1 VSVKVKTRDEQGV
14 LAKLTKVIS
23 AASVNI
29 GGAQVT
35 THEDRTATHAFD
47 LWVTNA
53 AALHALMKE
62 LAKVK
67 GVHSV
72 ERVRS

>member
-1 VSVKVKTRDEQGV
+1 
-14 LAKLTKVIS
+14 
-23 AASVNI
+23 
-29 GGAQVT
+29 VT

-47 LWVTNA
+47 LWVTDAGSLN
-53 AALHALMKE
+53 ALMKE